1 MFSTYFTKS
10 LGKLCTMT
18 SVQVQRNS
26 NSDYANQT
34 SDEHRDIT
42 KKATLGEQSVRGI
55 LFYN

>member
-1 MFSTYFTKS
+1 
-10 LGKLCTMT
+10 MT